1 MVGDIEIN
9 RWQDKLKVG
18 DIVDVI
24 AYTTIESTGKY
35 GDNRQHFKSDL
46 ACWTRAQVMKIE
58 TVDKESAEYK
68 QAVATENDKY
78 VASLKK
84 TLPLLTLSYLA

>member
-1 MVGDIEIN
+1 
-9 RWQDKLKVG
+9 
-18 DIVDVI
+18 
-24 AYTTIESTGKY
+24 
-35 GDNRQHFKSDL
+35 
-46 ACWTRAQVMKIE
+46 MKIE